1 MENAVSWLF
10 AGRKGMSWKF
20 CQKSNF
26 TNHPPSLQLFGI
38 MQAVSFETVN
48 DKHTVLT
55 QTHDCSGEVCRGIA
69 IVLNQ
74 IKINEMSENYTVFLY
89 FYTHTH
95 LTLAFFP
102 HSLSSWVQLD
112 SIHCSVILTGPLTL
126 EQVWTRSGTQRSPTW
141 PDSAV
146 FSPRSLMKKCVS
158 KRRSSK
164 SCSHKLHR
172 A

>member
-1 MENAVSWLF
+1 MLTLLLAVHVDYFKSYLHYSSTKTQLRRRGMENAVSWLF

-89 FYTHTH
+89 FYTHT
-95 LTLAFFP
+95 LDLGFFP
-102 HSLSSWVQLD
+102 PTLYPAGCSLTAYIALW
-112 SIHCSVILTGPLTL
+112 
-126 EQVWTRSGTQRSPTW
+126 
-141 PDSAV
+141 
-146 FSPRSLMKKCVS
+146 F
-158 KRRSSK
+158 
-164 SCSHKLHR
+164 
-172 A
+172 